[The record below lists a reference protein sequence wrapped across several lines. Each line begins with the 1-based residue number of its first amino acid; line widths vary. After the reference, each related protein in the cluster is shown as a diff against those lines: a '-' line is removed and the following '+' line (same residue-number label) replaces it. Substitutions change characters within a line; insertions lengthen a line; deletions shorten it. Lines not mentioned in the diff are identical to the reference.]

1 MTKKRVHELAKE
13 LNVESKDVINK
24 LTALGVSV
32 KSALSVVEEQDVN
45 KLKNSISSAK
55 NAPDNKRNEQGKKEY
70 DKAPGLVDRVPSR
83 PPDRRFDERKPKS
96 NQQGSPRHGHG
107 EKVAD
112 RQYKDAPRQPDNSAE
127 NRNQQNISRTPAG
140 GQNRAP
146 AGVQNRTPAGGQN
159 RGPAGVQNRGPAG
172 GQNRGPAGGQN
183 RGPAGVQNRGPAGGQ
198 NRGPAGGQNRGPAG
212 GQNRTPAGGQNR
224 TPAGGQNRGPAGGQ
238 RDISMPKPD
247 PVVAAQAKAKA
258 QERPRTEQKGK
269 GNKLAPKD
277 RWAEQRDKQEQTKNS
292 FKNRSQKKKP
302 YRKGKSEKQLPGQP
316 MEKKPITIGESITVQ
331 ELAEKLRR
339 TAADIIKILMG
350 MGLLATINQ
359 EIDSDTATLVAN
371 EFGYEVI
378 VKVKED
384 IEETIMAEPEEDED
398 NLQLRPPVVTVMGHV
413 DHGKTSLLDAIR
425 EANVTATEAGGIT
438 QHIGAYQVEKNGKKI
453 TFLDTPGHAA
463 FTAMR
468 ARGAKVTD
476 IAILVVAADD
486 GVMPQTVEAIN
497 HAKAAGV
504 PIIVAV
510 NKIDKPDANSDR
522 VRQELTQYGLVVE
535 QWGGDV
541 ISVDVSAVKQT
552 GLEELLE
559 MILLV
564 AEVSELKANPDR
576 LARGTVVEAELDK
589 GRGPVATVLVQNGTL
604 RVGDAVVVGSAHG
617 RVRAMM
623 DYMGKRVKKAGPSFP
638 VEVLGLND
646 VPEAGDVLISVEDEK
661 IARAVADKRSNRKR
675 EEELKATTKLSLD
688 DLFKH
693 IQEGKIKDLPIIVKA
708 DVHGSVEALSQ
719 SLERLS
725 NEEVKVTMVHGGVG
739 AITETDIMLASASNA
754 IIIGFNVRPDVN
766 ARKAAEIEK
775 VDLRL
780 YRVIYDAI
788 EDIKA
793 AMSGLLDPEYRE
805 VILGRVEVRK
815 TFKVSKIGTIAGSYV
830 LEGKITR
837 DSGVRVIRD
846 GIVIHEGKLDTLK
859 RFKDDAKEVAQGYE
873 CGITLEKFN
882 DFQEGDIIEA
892 YTTEEIKRE
901 LA

>member
-24 LTALGVSV
+24 LSSLGVTV
-32 KSALSVVEEQDVN
+32 KSVLATVEEQYVE
-45 KLKNSISSAK
+45 KLKAMMEPKKSHDVKGSERK
-55 NAPDNKRNEQGKKEY
+55 KKEHNRG
-70 DKAPGLVDRVPSR
+70 PGLVDRVPSR
-83 PPDRRFDERKPKS
+83 PPDRRFDERKSEQAGNTRQGQSGQKGQHQS
-96 NQQGSPRHGHG
+96 KQGKAASRGGQQGRPGNRGG
-107 EKVAD
+107 QQGKAD
-112 RQYKDAPRQPDNSAE
+112 R
-127 NRNQQNISRTPAG
+127 G
-140 GQNRAP
+140 GQQGRP
-146 AGVQNRTPAGGQN
+146 GSRGGQPGKTAS
-159 RGPAGVQNRGPAG
+159 RDSQQGKQLAQHK
-172 GQNRGPAGGQN
+172 
-183 RGPAGVQNRGPAGGQ
+183 
-198 NRGPAGGQNRGPAG
+198 
-212 GQNRTPAGGQNR
+212 RTSKDKEIA
-224 TPAGGQNRGPAGGQ
+224 
-238 RDISMPKPD
+238 IPKPD
-247 PVVAAQAKAKA
+247 PVVSAQAKAKA
-258 QERPRTEQKGK
+258 QERPRPEQRGK
-269 GNKLAPKD
+269 ANKMANKD
-277 RWAEQRDKQEQTKNS
+277 RWIEQKERQEK
-292 FKNRSQKKKP
+292 FKSQKRRPQKK
-302 YRKGKSEKQLPGQP
+302 RFDKKSQEKQQPGQP
-316 MEKKPITIGESITVQ
+316 VEKKPITIGESLTVQ

-339 TAADIIKILMG
+339 TAADVIKTLMG
-350 MGLLATINQ
+350 MGLMATINQ
-359 EIDSDTATLVAN
+359 EIDADTATIVAN
-371 EFGYEVI
+371 EFGYDTI

-384 IEETIMAEPEEDED
+384 IEELVMAEPEDDSEE
-398 NLQLRPPVVTVMGHV
+398 LELRPPVVTVMGHV

-497 HAKAAGV
+497 HAKAADV
-504 PIIVAV
+504 PIIVAI
-510 NKIDKPDANSDR
+510 NKIDKPQAAPDR
-522 VRQELTQYGLVVE
+522 VRQELTQHGLVVE

-541 ISVDVSAVKQT
+541 ISVEVSALKQT

-564 AEVSELKANPDR
+564 SEISELKANPNR

-604 RVGDAVVVGSAHG
+604 KVGDPVVVGRAYG

-623 DYMGKRVKKAGPSFP
+623 DYFGRRVKKAGPSTP

-646 VPEAGDVLISVEDEK
+646 VPEAGDILVAVEDEK
-661 IARAVADKRSNRKR
+661 IARAVAEKRQNRKR
-675 EEELKATTKLSLD
+675 EEEMKLTNKLSLD

-693 IQEGKIKDLPIIVKA
+693 IKAGNIKELPIIIKA
-708 DVHGSVEALSQ
+708 DVQGSVEALSQ

-725 NEEVKVTMVHGGVG
+725 NEEVKITMVHGGVG

-766 ARKAAEIEK
+766 ARKAAETEN
-775 VDLRL
+775 VDIRL
-780 YRVIYDAI
+780 YQVIYSAI
-788 EDIKA
+788 EDMKA
-793 AMSGLLDPEYRE
+793 AMSGLLDPEYKE
-805 VILGRVEVRK
+805 VVIGRVEVRK
-815 TFKVSKIGTIAGSYV
+815 TFKVSRIGTIAGSYV

-846 GIVIHEGKLDTLK
+846 GIVIHEGKIEALK
-859 RFKDDAKEVAQGYE
+859 RFKDDAKEVPQGYE

-882 DFQEGDIIEA
+882 DFQEGDIIEPFVI
-892 YTTEEIKRE
+892 EEVKRE